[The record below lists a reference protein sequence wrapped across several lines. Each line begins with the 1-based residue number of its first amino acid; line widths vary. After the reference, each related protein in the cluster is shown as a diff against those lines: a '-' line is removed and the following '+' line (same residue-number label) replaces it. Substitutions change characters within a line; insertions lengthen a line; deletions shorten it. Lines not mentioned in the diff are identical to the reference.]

1 MRRRFALVATGCAT
15 ALLAVSSPAWGA
27 ASASGGSITASGT
40 GESRV
45 LPKDRNNNASIV
57 AAYDAAKR
65 ASVGGA
71 VAEAHEY
78 AALYANSVGLT
89 LGAVTSVS
97 DQPSPFFGY
106 GGPGNA
112 GGYFGPG
119 QFCGTIRQPI
129 VVRTGH
135 RFKIKGFKVRHR
147 CFVPRF
153 AYTTL
158 SVTYSAS

>member
-1 MRRRFALVATGCAT
+1 MHRRSVVLATVCAI
-15 ALLAVSSPAWGA
+15 ALLACSAPAW
-27 ASASGGSITASGT
+27 ASGGSITASGT

-71 VAEAHEY
+71 ISEAHEY
-78 AALYANSVGLT
+78 AALYAKSVGLT

-97 DQPSPFFGY
+97 DQRQSGFFGY
-106 GGPGNA
+106 GGPGNT

-129 VVRTGH
+129 IVRSNH
-135 RFKIKGFKVRHR
+135 RFRIKGFKVHHR

-158 SVTYSAS
+158 TVTYSAS